1 MRVEKFNRTLRG
13 YDPVEVNRFLD
24 QVISQVEGL
33 IKELKVKNTRIAELE
48 AIEQENKRLRQKIE
62 QYEKTE
68 ETLNRAIIM
77 AQKTSDQM
85 RMSARQESE
94 AMINEARQN
103 ANRIVN
109 DALLKAERAQ
119 DEADMLKRNVTIFK
133 RRLRDIVEAQLEVV
147 EKKKK
152 IDF

>member
-94 AMINEARQN
+94 ALINEARQN

-147 EKKKK
+147 EDIEK